1 MTTADDEETSFSV
14 AFSKDIAVGSGEQY
28 SCLEET
34 LGLDERNRR
43 PRRGWAEGLRTCIH
57 VVRRTWLSAARLDE
71 VRLYEEWGRW
81 CDPLTADKR
90 ITVPTSES
98 VIQFIR
104 RALPRLGFFGNIA
117 KSSRI

>member
-14 AFSKDIAVGSGEQY
+14 AFSKDIAVGSGN
-28 SCLEET
+28 SCLKKA
-34 LGLDERNRR
+34 LRIDERNRR

-104 RALPRLGFFGNIA
+104 RALPRLGIFGNIA